1 MAQPQPSPMA
11 RNESPLIKGL
21 AGIKSQIDQM
31 LEKMQQQNSYTPERQ
46 DIEKFSAQALELIRK
61 HHPQMEKERKTLLM
75 AVIDLTEIPVMHPKM
90 QRVAFQTALK
100 DASSNLE
107 EFLGQV

>member
-1 MAQPQPSPMA
+1 MAQPQPSPTP
-11 RNESPLIKGL
+11 REESPLNKGL
-21 AGIKSQIDQM
+21 SRVKSQIDQM
-31 LEKMQQQNSYTPERQ
+31 LEKMQQQNSYIPERQ
-46 DIEKFSAQALELIRK
+46 EVEKFSSEALELIRK

-107 EFLGQV
+107 EFLSQG